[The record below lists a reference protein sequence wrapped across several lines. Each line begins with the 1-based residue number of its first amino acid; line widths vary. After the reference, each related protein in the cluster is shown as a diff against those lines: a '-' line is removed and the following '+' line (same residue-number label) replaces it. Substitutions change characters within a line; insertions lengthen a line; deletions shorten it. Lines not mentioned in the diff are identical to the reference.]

1 MIGLAATATEWNIE
15 VRMEGSL
22 VSTNS
27 AGAEF
32 RKCALQMNPRR
43 SGKRFRGKAT
53 EFDEQRHADELIR
66 KAAENGVS
74 VLAVTDFNHV
84 GGVETIRTAAKGLS
98 IYVFPGFKLKSSEG
112 VEVLCL
118 YPLETAIDQ
127 LNRYLG
133 GFGVDAT
140 EPSNDPCTKSLSEIL
155 AKVVETGGISI
166 CPHVTENGGLLEVLQ
181 GEPRIQAWK
190 DNNLFAVQIRGIV
203 DDLPEGFKSIFKN
216 KNQDYKRQFAPEP
229 DLAIAVVNAGEV
241 TEPNDLSKPEATS
254 WIKMSEVGIEGL
266 RQAFLDP
273 GSRIRP
279 NHESQCFDHSEISA
293 ITWHGG
299 FLDGATVRLH
309 QNLNVLVGGRGTG
322 KSTFLESL
330 RIAFGLE
337 ALGSDARE
345 NSEGIRKHVLRSGTK
360 ISLLV
365 RSPQPDLRSYRI
377 ERTIPNPAVV
387 RNEENGERLDVP
399 PKEVFPGVEVYGQHE
414 ISELAKSPEMLTELL
429 RRFLVERD
437 EINHRKDL
445 LRRELEKS
453 KRQIAETT
461 EERLKAEER
470 LAELSGI
477 KDTLKRYED
486 AGLEQDLK
494 DKSQIVSEEHKL
506 AAVSERTEPFRGGL
520 NRLQEELPID
530 RAFLSEQSLQNLPG
544 REMLQDADK
553 VLEQLNS
560 ELTRHFAAMKKS
572 IDKADLEIQVVRR
585 KFEMRKIQVQKD
597 YEEKLRLL
605 QKSQIDGEEF
615 IRLRHK
621 IERLEPIS
629 RQMKVLERTSSE
641 LKERRRKLLDEWEEA
656 KDEELEALALVSH
669 DVTRK
674 LKGRVRVQVE
684 SGRNRESLFKILQ
697 ADVGGRLFEAM
708 RALEAAEHLNP
719 KEFAKACRQGA
730 AALEKMYGV
739 TRSQAQRLAE
749 ASEKTLMSIEGLDF
763 PLITRVELNTASEGE
778 KDRWQSLDQLSTGQR
793 ATAVLLLLLLLESD
807 SPLVVDQPEDDL
819 DNRFITDGI
828 VPLIRREK
836 KRRQLIFATHNAN
849 IPVLGDAEL
858 IVGLSASGDAASGS
872 AKILPKHQGSIDAAP
887 VKELVGELLEGGEVA
902 FERRRRKY
910 GF

>member
-1 MIGLAATATEWNIE
+1 M
-15 VRMEGSL
+15 
-22 VSTNS
+22 
-27 AGAEF
+27 
-32 RKCALQMNPRR
+32 
-43 SGKRFRGKAT
+43 
-53 EFDEQRHADELIR
+53 
-66 KAAENGVS
+66 
-74 VLAVTDFNHV
+74 
-84 GGVETIRTAAKGLS
+84 
-98 IYVFPGFKLKSSEG
+98 
-112 VEVLCL
+112 
-118 YPLETAIDQ
+118 
-127 LNRYLG
+127 
-133 GFGVDAT
+133 
-140 EPSNDPCTKSLSEIL
+140 
-155 AKVVETGGISI
+155 
-166 CPHVTENGGLLEVLQ
+166 LQ

-203 DDLPEGFKSIFKN
+203 DDLPQGFKSIFKN

-241 TEPNDLSKPEATS
+241 TEPNDLSKPETTS

-337 ALGSDARE
+337 SLGSDARE

-387 RNEENGERLDVP
+387 RDEENGEQLDVP
-399 PKEVFPGVEVYGQHE
+399 PKEIFPGVEVYGQHE

-544 REMLQDADK
+544 REILQDADK

-572 IDKADLEIQVVRR
+572 IDKADLEIQAVRR

-656 KDEELEALALVSH
+656 KDEEFEALALVSH
-669 DVTRK
+669 DVTS
-674 LKGRVRVQVE
+674 V
-684 SGRNRESLFKILQ
+684 
-697 ADVGGRLFEAM
+697 
-708 RALEAAEHLNP
+708 
-719 KEFAKACRQGA
+719 
-730 AALEKMYGV
+730 
-739 TRSQAQRLAE
+739 
-749 ASEKTLMSIEGLDF
+749 
-763 PLITRVELNTASEGE
+763 
-778 KDRWQSLDQLSTGQR
+778 
-793 ATAVLLLLLLLESD
+793 
-807 SPLVVDQPEDDL
+807 
-819 DNRFITDGI
+819 
-828 VPLIRREK
+828 
-836 KRRQLIFATHNAN
+836 
-849 IPVLGDAEL
+849 
-858 IVGLSASGDAASGS
+858 
-872 AKILPKHQGSIDAAP
+872 
-887 VKELVGELLEGGEVA
+887 
-902 FERRRRKY
+902 
-910 GF
+910 